1 MYSIPEPRNSHG
13 SYAACRGHKE
23 RTKTSIEPNP
33 PARFQQSRGCSP
45 SLQHDVLEVLLQD
58 GVLDSVEH
66 EANVLCVDGRGEVV
80 EQGFAAVP
88 SLPVKAL
95 HQVTLHVLQP
105 VRVALEV
112 REILL
117 NAHSLYLLHEKIH
130 LVEE

>member
-1 MYSIPEPRNSHG
+1 MGPTPHAR
-13 SYAACRGHKE
+13 A
-23 RTKTSIEPNP
+23 TKKGQKLGWNP
-33 PARFQQSRGCSP
+33 PAKFQQSRGRSP

-58 GVLDSVEH
+58 GVLDGVEH
-66 EANVLCVDGRGEVV
+66 EADVLRVDGRGEVV
-80 EQGFAAVP
+80 EERLAAVP
-88 SLPVKAL
+88 PLPVEAL

-117 NAHSLYLLHEKIH
+117 DADSLYLLHEKIH